1 MGLTSTKLLVL
12 AVLLAAVLF
21 GATVW
26 RWPRLSRHG
35 VAPVLGRIGALLATQ
50 VAVLC
55 ALALLAN
62 TSFGFYAS
70 WADLFGQE
78 TAPGTVVN
86 VTGLP
91 HTDGRLRV
99 LGVRPLG
106 GTGGATPSQGGQM
119 QKVAFSG
126 GRSGISTSGYV
137 YLPAQYFTE
146 PRRVFPAVVVLTGY
160 PGVAEQLY
168 KRLKYPA
175 VAARQVRKGTEQPM
189 VLVMLRPTVA
199 PPRDTECMNVPGGPQ
214 TAEFFARDL
223 RSAVAAHY
231 RVGASGASWG
241 VIGDS
246 TGGYCALKLALQY
259 PGSFTSAVGLS
270 PEYACPQDATTGD
283 LFGGDPAVRRASD
296 LPWRLRHLPQ
306 PPVSLLVTS
315 SRQGEHNYR
324 ETLRFIGLVHPP
336 ARVAS
341 IILPSGGHN
350 FTTWGREIPAALR
363 WLSAQLVP
371 DPRP

>member
-175 VAARQVRKGTEQPM
+175 VAARQVRGGTEQPM

-315 SRQGEHNYR
+315 SRQGERNYR

-371 DPRP
+371 NPL